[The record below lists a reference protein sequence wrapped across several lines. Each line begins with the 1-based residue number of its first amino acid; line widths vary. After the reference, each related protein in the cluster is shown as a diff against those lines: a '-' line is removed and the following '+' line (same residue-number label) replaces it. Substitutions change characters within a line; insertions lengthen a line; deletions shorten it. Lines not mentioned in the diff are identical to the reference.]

1 MRIRSFLSLAA
12 VVLAPICGCAGLYG
26 RAAAPDEQGSDRP
39 ASDAL
44 ARPPPRNGPSVV
56 VHVDSPQ
63 AATLVRLDDDN
74 RIVEDCPSPCDVA
87 LPLDA
92 TYRIDGPA
100 IRSSWPFRLA
110 SPPDRHV
117 TVTVAPEQRSSYA
130 TAKLLGG
137 AGGGAMVVGLGLMLG
152 GLLAATSA
160 HDENGGSPAEC
171 PGCRVAAVGGATLG
185 LVGVAL
191 TLTGVVMGIST
202 MSSGT
207 TQTVGAAR
215 GASF

>member
-1 MRIRSFLSLAA
+1 MLPSSPRS
-12 VVLAPICGCAGLYG
+12 
-26 RAAAPDEQGSDRP
+26 
-39 ASDAL
+39 
-44 ARPPPRNGPSVV
+44 GPSVV

-74 RIVEDCPSPCDVA
+74 RIVDHCASPCDVA

-110 SPPDRHV
+110 SPPDRRV

-130 TAKLLGG
+130 TAKVVGG
-137 AGGGAMVVGLGLMLG
+137 VGVGAMGLGLGLFLG
-152 GLLAATSA
+152 GVIAATGA
-160 HDENGGSPAEC
+160 HDANGGSPAEC
-171 PGCRVAAVGGATLG
+171 PGCRVASVGGAILG
-185 LVGVAL
+185 LVGAAL
-191 TLTGVVMGIST
+191 TVTGVVMGFST

-207 TQTVGAAR
+207 TQTVGAAT
-215 GASF
+215 GASL